1 MTFYTINLLIY
12 AAVDAMACLGL
23 SQQFG
28 IAGVTNFG
36 FIIFQAAGGYAAAI
50 LAMPPRTA
58 NGGFQSYIGG
68 WNLPFPLPWIGA
80 AIVGGVIA
88 LPFTFLVGR
97 RLRGD
102 FAAVGLLVTA
112 VLLNLVV
119 TNYRPLLNG
128 DAGLSLIPQPL
139 QGQYNPATASYQWVF
154 AAVAIVLCLGVYL
167 FVRRITESPYG
178 RSLRAMRDNDLVA
191 DSLGKSLLSM
201 RTVML
206 VVGGAIAGLSG
217 GVLVSYITTWSP
229 AAWGYAETVVLF
241 AAVIIGGAGNHVGA
255 VLGAILVPVGFEEVT
270 RFIPTSNNLP
280 PNLIPSLEWVAIG
293 LLIVIFLWVRPQ
305 GILPERKRVIRA
317 GPAVAG
323 DGVPEGGGTAGWRTT
338 SEAASVVPE
347 ARAESG
353 DGEERYARGSAHPPA
368 PAAAAPSATASP
380 DADGS
385 PTAPQPAALA
395 SASADADGQSG
406 APRPQVP
413 AAAAPAAAPLAD
425 ADGRSSASRPD
436 APPSGP
442 VPVPPSADV
451 AGGSTRDD
459 AGSSA
464 RSSGAVP
471 LARPGEV
478 VLEVVG
484 VSREFGGVRA
494 VDDVSFSVRAGTL
507 TGLIGPNGA
516 GKSTLL
522 AMLAGTLRV
531 SSGRVIYRGQDVTG
545 LAAFRRARLGLV
557 RTFQLASEFKRLT
570 VMENL
575 LSAVPGNRGDS
586 FRGAVLGKRYWRA
599 DETAAIARAERML
612 ERFGLEGF
620 ANHYA
625 GDLSGGQRRLV
636 EIMRALMA
644 EPGMLLLDEPMAGV
658 HPNLARRIG
667 DQLLALCAEGM
678 TILMVEHELAI
689 MDEFCDPVVVM
700 AEGSVLAE
708 GTMAQ
713 LRARS
718 EVVEAYLV
726 G

>member
-1 MTFYTINLLIY
+1 
-12 AAVDAMACLGL
+12 
-23 SQQFG
+23 
-28 IAGVTNFG
+28 
-36 FIIFQAAGGYAAAI
+36 
-50 LAMPPRTA
+50 
-58 NGGFQSYIGG
+58 
-68 WNLPFPLPWIGA
+68 
-80 AIVGGVIA
+80 
-88 LPFTFLVGR
+88 
-97 RLRGD
+97 
-102 FAAVGLLVTA
+102 VGLLVTA

-119 TNYRPLLNG
+119 TNYRPVLNG

-154 AAVAIVLCLGVYL
+154 AAAAILLGLGVYL

-191 DSLGKSLLSM
+191 DSLGKSLRSM

-241 AAVIIGGAGNHVGA
+241 AAVIIGGAGNHAGA

-317 GPAVAG
+317 GPVVAG
-323 DGVPEGGGTAGWRTT
+323 DWPPGGGGPAGWHGDSPAGT
-338 SEAASVVPE
+338 VVPE
-347 ARAESG
+347 AREVSG
-353 DGEERYARGSAHPPA
+353 DGPERYAPGSPHPPSPAVAAPSVTASPAADGESGASHPPA
-368 PAAAAPSATASP
+368 PAAAAPSVAAAP
-380 DADGS
+380 DADG
-385 PTAPQPAALA
+385 QPGGL
-395 SASADADGQSG
+395 SARPSAEVAEDGE
-406 APRPQVP
+406 PPN
-413 AAAAPAAAPLAD
+413 D
-425 ADGRSSASRPD
+425 RSSPY
-436 APPSGP
+436 
-442 VPVPPSADV
+442 
-451 AGGSTRDD
+451 
-459 AGSSA
+459 SSA
-464 RSSGAVP
+464 AVP
-471 LARPGEV
+471 LARPGGV

-516 GKSTLL
+516 GKSTSL
-522 AMLAGTLRV
+522 AMLAGTLPV
-531 SSGRVIYRGQDVTG
+531 SSGAVVYRGRDVTG

-599 DETAAIARAERML
+599 DEAAAIARAEAML

-620 ANHYA
+620 ANDYA

-644 EPGMLLLDEPMAGV
+644 APGMLLLDEPMAGV

-667 DQLLALCAEGM
+667 DQLVALCAEGM

-713 LRARS
+713 LRARR